1 MSKRKRPSDGP
12 SFGVSRP
19 CLGLSSGLE
28 YSAAPHGSIL
38 GKRASFD
45 DVLCSEKRFRGNFL
59 EELPLNSV
67 QYSFANVSSSSSSI
81 GEARVDTERPLAS
94 KRPAEFDNEIARLSK
109 RLKASVPSAEEAI
122 AFLLPHI
129 ENLRKLYIHERELR
143 QSYEKKAATLA
154 NNNEAIKATLRDQL
168 IQKSCVQRQ
177 LDLALYRLAMSD
189 SGNGARFAENSL
201 F

>member
-19 CLGLSSGLE
+19 CLGISPSLE
-28 YSAAPHGSIL
+28 YSTVNCGSIL
-38 GKRASFD
+38 GKRPLFD
-45 DVLCSEKRFRGNFL
+45 DVLCSEKRFRGDFL
-59 EELPLNSV
+59 EEVSLNSV
-67 QYSFANVSSSSSSI
+67 QDSFENIGSSSSSRGGRTVS
-81 GEARVDTERPLAS
+81 GNAPLAS

-129 ENLRKLYIHERELR
+129 ENLRKLYIHERDLR
-143 QSYEKKAATLA
+143 QSYERKTVELA
-154 NNNEAIKATLRDQL
+154 KNNEAIKTTLRDQL
-168 IQKSCVQRQ
+168 TQKSYVQRQ

-189 SGNGARFAENSL
+189 SGNGSHFPQNSL